1 MTSRELYIDPITR
14 IEGHLGLRVVVD
26 ITTRRPQQDSVRA
39 FATMFRGFEVFSM
52 GRPPEDLPHIT
63 SRICG
68 VCGASH
74 ANADVIAVDMAYGVT
89 PKPMG
94 VVLRNMAFAMTD
106 HIYDHSII
114 LSL

>member
-1 MTSRELYIDPITR
+1 MVTRELLIDPITR

-26 ITTRRPQQDSVRA
+26 TDKRRADPASVRS
-39 FATMFRGFEVFSM
+39 FVTMFRGFEVFSL

-74 ANADVIAVDMAYGVT
+74 ANADVIATDMVYGVAPT
-89 PKPMG
+89 PLG
-94 VVLRNMAFAMTD
+94 VALRNMA
-106 HIYDHSII
+106 
-114 LSL
+114 LP